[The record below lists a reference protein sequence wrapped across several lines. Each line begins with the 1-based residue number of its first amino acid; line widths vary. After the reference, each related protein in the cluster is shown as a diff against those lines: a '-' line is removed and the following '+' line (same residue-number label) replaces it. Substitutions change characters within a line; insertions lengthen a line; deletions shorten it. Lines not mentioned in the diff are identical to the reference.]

1 MKTMVLS
8 KYNTPLEVHAR
19 KIPRAEPDE
28 VLLEV
33 KACGIC
39 QTDLKIIRGA
49 IPPPI
54 VTLPHVLGHEVVGEI
69 AAVGKDDALQ

>member
-1 MKTMVLS
+1 VIFVESKGGRATMKTMVLS

-49 IPPPI
+49 FRRRS
-54 VTLPHVLGHEVVGEI
+54 
-69 AAVGKDDALQ
+69 